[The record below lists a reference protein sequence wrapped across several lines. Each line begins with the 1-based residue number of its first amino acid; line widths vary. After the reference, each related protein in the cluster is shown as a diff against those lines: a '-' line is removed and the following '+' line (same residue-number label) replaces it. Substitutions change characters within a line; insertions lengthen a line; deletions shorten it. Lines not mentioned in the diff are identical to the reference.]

1 MKLAIAKIT
10 KPHGIKGEVRASV
23 LLDSPELF
31 CRVKSAYL
39 EDVKVRVSARKS
51 GDGGAI
57 VHIQNVLTRDDAELL
72 RGKTLYV
79 EREEAEKLKENEFF
93 VDDLIGLTFFAGE
106 REIGKITEI
115 YKGGRTAD
123 VIEIGGEKGVMLPY
137 LKRLSAVV
145 LPEEGKMIVDPK
157 VFEEVAVY
165 EN

>member
-1 MKLAIAKIT
+1 MRLAIAKIT

-39 EDVKVRVSARKS
+39 EDVKVKISARKN
-51 GDGGAI
+51 GDGAI
-57 VHIQNVLTRDDAELL
+57 VAIQNVLTRDDAELL

-79 EREEAEKLKENEFF
+79 DRADADRLKENEYF
-93 VDDLIGLTFFAGE
+93 VDDLIGLTLFAGE
-106 REIGKITEI
+106 KEVGKITEI

-123 VIEIGGEKGVMLPY
+123 VIEIGGAKGVMIPF

-145 LPEEGKMIVDPK
+145 LPEQGKMIVDAK

-165 EN
+165 AD